1 MGESEGH
8 EETSGPSGSAR
19 SESQPESPVRPRL
32 RSSRRR
38 SSSRSSASRG
48 RRGLRAVYFA
58 LASIWGC
65 LAGTGMLVAGLSALD
80 RPLRLDPTVAGFLG
94 LAMLLAVAGGLLTA
108 AAYRAAS
115 RRSR

>member
-1 MGESEGH
+1 MGESERL
-8 EETSGPSGSAR
+8 EETSGSPGSAR
-19 SESQPESPVRPRL
+19 PASHPESPVRPGR

-38 SSSRSSASRG
+38 PSSRSSVSRG

-65 LAGTGMLVAGLSALD
+65 LAGTGMLVVGLSALD
-80 RPLRLDPTVAGFLG
+80 RPLRLGPTVAGFLG
-94 LAMLLAVAGGLLTA
+94 LAMMLAVAGGLLTA

-115 RRSR
+115 RRDR